1 MKLFRR
7 SSARSGLVFS
17 LLITFALAL
26 AGEAAPPAKQKK
38 SAVSVGGDAM
48 IITDGSGKALFAQN
62 ADLRREVASTQKL
75 VTALVI
81 TRAGNLDK
89 KVTITAQD
97 AACSPTKLPNSVGG
111 TYTRRELL
119 QAMLVLSAN
128 DAARALARDNA
139 GSEAAFGAKMT
150 QMARSVGAGNSVF
163 KTSSGL
169 AAAGQYSTARDM
181 AAIARAAYR
190 DPLIRNAARTKFLP
204 WRDAKGGSH
213 TLRNSNRVLQR
224 HANATGLKIGYTG
237 AAGHCLVLSWEEAGR
252 TVFAVVLGGK
262 NELFWVEAALV
273 TSLYANGLL

>member
-1 MKLFRR
+1 MKTTSLGKFTTI
-7 SSARSGLVFS
+7 AAGLLFS
-17 LLITFALAL
+17 L
-26 AGEAAPPAKQKK
+26 APCAFSAPKAKGNP
-38 SAVSVGGDAM
+38 VSVGGDAM
-48 IITDGSGKALFAQN
+48 IITDGSGKVLFGQN
-62 ADLRREVASTQKL
+62 PDLRREVASTQKL

-89 KVTITAQD
+89 KVTVTAED
-97 AACSPTKLPNSVGG
+97 ANCSPTKLPNGVGG

-150 QMARSVGAGNSVF
+150 QLARQLGATSSVF
-163 KTSSGL
+163 KTSNGL
-169 AAAGQYSTARDM
+169 PAAGQYSTARDM
-181 AAIARAAYR
+181 ATIGRAAYR
-190 DPLIRNAARTKFLP
+190 DPLIRRTVGTKFLP
-204 WRDAKGGSH
+204 WRDAKDRST
-213 TLRNSNRVLQR
+213 TLRNSNRVLHR
-224 HANATGLKIGYTG
+224 HSNATGMKIGYTA

-252 TVFAVVLGGK
+252 TVYTVVLGGK

>member
-1 MKLFRR
+1 MNRAEKVRATGTRIL
-7 SSARSGLVFS
+7 AVTLLS
-17 LLITFALAL
+17 LAFAVTAV
-26 AGEAAPPAKQKK
+26 AVPPAKK

-48 IITDGSGKALFAQN
+48 IVTDSSGKVLFAQN
-62 ADLRREVASTQKL
+62 PDLHREVASTQKL

-89 KVTITAQD
+89 KVTVTPQD
-97 AACSPTKLPNSVGG
+97 AACNPTKLPKSVGG

-119 QAMLVLSAN
+119 KAMLVLSAN

-150 QMARSVGAGNSVF
+150 QLARSVGANNSVF
-163 KTSSGL
+163 KTSNGL
-169 AAAGQYSTARDM
+169 PASGQYSTARDM
-181 AAIARAAYR
+181 AAIGRAAYR
-190 DPLIRNAARTKFLP
+190 DPVIRDAVRTKFLP
-204 WRDAKGGSH
+204 WRDAKGGSQS
-213 TLRNSNRVLQR
+213 LRNSNRVLHR
-224 HANATGLKIGYTG
+224 HPNATGMKIGYTG

-252 TVFAVVLGGK
+252 TVYTVVLGGK